1 MAFWQ
6 LCVTLSGRFVP
17 YEGRVADCVT

>member
-17 YEGRVADCVT
+17 YEGRVAGCVT